1 MDVET
6 TANTLAS
13 MGGQAGS
20 AQRPINVDD
29 DLEKALKA
37 SLENSGA
44 GTGGVSNE
52 DIEMNKILMAS
63 IQSANESGGSVG
75 SVSNNPQ
82 WRKKE
87 TQLEL
92 TGLKNIGNT
101 CYFNSM
107 LQTYFML
114 PSVKK
119 QVLSFPHSL
128 EPPAAEDAGKAVPF
142 MKQLQRLFVKLMLS
156 NQKYVDPSELLKNLM
171 GKDGQPI
178 SIGDQQ
184 DVADFSELI
193 LKTLEKGFELGSKA
207 NPEIQQDLVKKL
219 FFGTGP
225 EILMVDREDGTTV
238 ESSQDTE
245 FSALILPIGTEDS
258 NIYDRIE
265 ASVLQ
270 EVVGY
275 VSESTSKP
283 ALARKCLWFQKVPSV
298 LMLQQSRVQHD
309 PERKTLVKRETPVTF
324 DKEIFVDRFMIEN
337 KVETTRIRAQVAELK
352 IQLEKLRA
360 ELREHTHYK
369 GRNISLSDALKS
381 VIDFCREKS
390 EDAYLKNAE
399 LLSRDLESED
409 RIVEDLQDRIHALEI
424 QIEGAYDHKKTRPY
438 FLYAVWIHQGVAG
451 SGHYWAYIRNPNTD
465 QWTKFNDMRVSD
477 ADEETVMRESIG
489 GYASSSAY
497 FLIYL
502 DSDLKSQFENE
513 PKYSELVPPVLLKE
527 AEDENI
533 KFSKELEEFQEK
545 HMDKFDL
552 FCLKYN
558 ASLEEA
564 KKAAEDSYYQ
574 NDPRTKSFAAF
585 LESVGKP
592 VEGMSVRVMDVF
604 QTVFGRSF
612 KDEVG
617 SGMQQKLAENF
628 LGPETMQATTSLAFD
643 DTPIKPY
650 KTVYEAFLRV
660 SQFWEIGLAE
670 LAKGN
675 LVSSLGATFVARE
688 LDKKLLEDKAKRS
701 DQIDETIIIAE
712 LRLLEE
718 ALKKFRAG
726 DSTGPNNVR
735 SYVNSVN
742 HFIYKNE
749 NIHQFLKKK
758 YQEFVPVACE
768 IEGMTGSA
776 KETVNDLANVFN
788 RANTPAVP
796 FFGPTVVAVVPKEI
810 PELDFKLN
818 NSHRKFLEDFA
829 EVET

>member
-564 KKAAEDSYYQ
+564 KKS
-574 NDPRTKSFAAF
+574 
-585 LESVGKP
+585 
-592 VEGMSVRVMDVF
+592 
-604 QTVFGRSF
+604 GR
-612 KDEVG
+612 
-617 SGMQQKLAENF
+617 
-628 LGPETMQATTSLAFD
+628 
-643 DTPIKPY
+643 
-650 KTVYEAFLRV
+650 R
-660 SQFWEIGLAE
+660 
-670 LAKGN
+670 
-675 LVSSLGATFVARE
+675 
-688 LDKKLLEDKAKRS
+688 
-701 DQIDETIIIAE
+701 
-712 LRLLEE
+712 
-718 ALKKFRAG
+718 
-726 DSTGPNNVR
+726 
-735 SYVNSVN
+735 
-742 HFIYKNE
+742 FI
-749 NIHQFLKKK
+749 L
-758 YQEFVPVACE
+758 
-768 IEGMTGSA
+768 
-776 KETVNDLANVFN
+776 
-788 RANTPAVP
+788 
-796 FFGPTVVAVVPKEI
+796 PK
-810 PELDFKLN
+810 
-818 NSHRKFLEDFA
+818 
-829 EVET
+829 

>member
-477 ADEETVMRESIG
+477 ADE
-489 GYASSSAY
+489 
-497 FLIYL
+497 
-502 DSDLKSQFENE
+502 
-513 PKYSELVPPVLLKE
+513 
-527 AEDENI
+527 
-533 KFSKELEEFQEK
+533 
-545 HMDKFDL
+545 
-552 FCLKYN
+552 
-558 ASLEEA
+558 
-564 KKAAEDSYYQ
+564 
-574 NDPRTKSFAAF
+574 DPRHGIRLHARCLRRPSRR
-585 LESVGKP
+585 LHP
-592 VEGMSVRVMDVF
+592 LPMD
-604 QTVFGRSF
+604 R
-612 KDEVG
+612 
-617 SGMQQKLAENF
+617 M
-628 LGPETMQATTSLAFD
+628 
-643 DTPIKPY
+643 
-650 KTVYEAFLRV
+650 
-660 SQFWEIGLAE
+660 
-670 LAKGN
+670 
-675 LVSSLGATFVARE
+675 
-688 LDKKLLEDKAKRS
+688 
-701 DQIDETIIIAE
+701 
-712 LRLLEE
+712 
-718 ALKKFRAG
+718 
-726 DSTGPNNVR
+726 
-735 SYVNSVN
+735 
-742 HFIYKNE
+742 
-749 NIHQFLKKK
+749 
-758 YQEFVPVACE
+758 
-768 IEGMTGSA
+768 
-776 KETVNDLANVFN
+776 
-788 RANTPAVP
+788 
-796 FFGPTVVAVVPKEI
+796 
-810 PELDFKLN
+810 
-818 NSHRKFLEDFA
+818 
-829 EVET
+829 